1 MPPNWQRRSSSGAS
15 EASVSSYP
23 RSPSFSCT
31 SASFDEIQCLVI
43 GLARD
48 LRGLCSSLVSKHAY
62 SSFFDWLYPA
72 YLPLFV
78 KALFVFYDRLEVYN
92 PLLKFF
98 HELTYNRQERL
109 IFDST
114 KASAYFLFRE
124 TSNVLY
130 LFQTKTILH
139 TDATVSEADG
149 GLFYKA
155 KVKPIITCLRIIQAC
170 LAGRR
175 FSQCA
180 ARRSILSSRKLCQFW
195 RVPTLC
201 RSML

>member
-1 MPPNWQRRSSSGAS
+1 MPPSWQRRSSSS
-15 EASVSSYP
+15 ERRACVLFNLVPSS
-23 RSPSFSCT
+23 SSST
-31 SASFDEIQCLVI
+31 SASFDEIQCLII

-78 KALFVFYDRLEVYN
+78 KALFIFYDRLEVYN

-109 IFDST
+109 VFEST

-139 TDATVSEADG
+139 IDTTVSETDG

-155 KVKPIITCLRIIQAC
+155 KLKPIITCLRIIQAC
-170 LAGRR
+170 LSGRR
-175 FSQCA
+175 VSHPT
-180 ARRSILSSRKLCQFW
+180 ARPSILSSRELCQFW
-195 RVPTLC
+195 RLPTLR
-201 RSML
+201 RSMF